1 MENKIKVHYYNNNI
15 LKESKDLSWPQHYKN
30 FINDI
35 IQNFSL
41 INKNI
46 EVFLKL
52 VTDGGDINNIR
63 SQDELEEY
71 IEENNIKE
79 FRFSIERKKES
90 FGRQN
95 PDPINIEDF
104 EKLLDPNLFTEEE
117 IDIDTIMDDILDK
130 DEYIKKKESE
140 ENKYSDIF
148 NQGLEKIMEEI
159 LGQKSKTMEE
169 EINIKINNYSNLF
182 FKEQKDAY
190 NSMMDIKDNLA
201 DIKDQTDE
209 MSYSI
214 NELHDSILNNDL
226 ILTSTKKIKIFED
239 PLQQRQK
246 RPEEIYEEL
255 KNEFHDYDNLLD
267 KKDIINKLLENELNK
282 EEIKTSLNDKIKQI
296 QIQEK
301 ENNEKAELVYK
312 ELNLHNHDLNKEE
325 IISLIKEQN
334 FNKENIQNYINKKI
348 SEQIYDNISKLNDI
362 DVTNHN
368 KEEVLSKIIELNF
381 DIEQIKKSF
390 KKIIKEDE
398 PFVDP
403 DNKDNDNNNNN
414 GDNNNNNDDN
424 NGDDIEDEEVN
435 KLYLEIEEEFQWS
448 GFIDEEDA
456 KKIIRELNCNRD
468 AIIDWIQNKLLN
480 GDY

>member
-182 FKEQKDAY
+182 FKEQKDVY
-190 NSMMDIKDNLA
+190 ISMMDIKDNLA

-209 MSYSI
+209 MSYDI

-246 RPEEIYEEL
+246 RSEEIYEEL

-312 ELNLHNHDLNKEE
+312 ELNLHKHDLNKEE

-398 PFVDP
+398 PVVDP
-403 DNKDNDNNNNN
+403 DNKDDN
-414 GDNNNNNDDN
+414 NNNNNDDN
-424 NGDDIEDEEVN
+424 DGDDIDEEEVN

-448 GFIDEEDA
+448 GFIDEEAA